1 MTRKILTEDEIKKV
15 WDSIT
20 TISVD
25 NVFDMIESGGV
36 KPVAMSNGYVAALTM
51 DIISEHVI
59 YHLSI
64 SNPNGKTD
72 LCMVNSMAQDI
83 LGDEYELLTIGQLS
97 GCIQFIKM
105 EKKDKK

>member
-1 MTRKILTEDEIKKV
+1 MLNGDEIKKV

-20 TISVD
+20 TISID

-36 KPVAMSNGYVAALTM
+36 KPVAMNNGYVAALTM
-51 DIISEHVI
+51 DILSEKNTM

-64 SNPNGKTD
+64 SNHNGKID
-72 LCMVNSMAQDI
+72 VHMANSMAQDI
-83 LGDEYELLTIGQLS
+83 LGDGYELLTIGQLS

-105 EKKDKK
+105 EKKDKKD